1 MIYFVISFIC
11 NLILAWAGNCL
22 NHPYVIL
29 KDRFLETNQP
39 KITPTELYICFLNMQ
54 NTLDSRCERFRG
66 ATCAL
71 VAYFVGFVCLIYSIL
86 LNEKQ

>member
-39 KITPTELYICFLNMQ
+39 KKKPPQ
-54 NTLDSRCERFRG
+54 NYT
-66 ATCAL
+66 
-71 VAYFVGFVCLIYSIL
+71 FVF
-86 LNEKQ
+86 